1 MAIFVILAIMVNLVM
16 AINMVIMGV
25 FLKKSKNADQAQKL
39 FVNWSNGLKVM
50 AKTKNSPI
58 FLPFPLY
65 FEPKFQL
72 ACGTPWDARICPKK
86 FLVAHLH
93 L

>member
-1 MAIFVILAIMVNLVM
+1 MAIFVILAIMAKLVM
-16 AINMVIMGV
+16 AINMAIMGV
-25 FLKKSKNADQAQKL
+25 FLKKSKNADQAQKP
-39 FVNWSNGLKVM
+39 FVNWSNCLNVM

-72 ACGTPWDARICPKK
+72 ACGTPWDAWICLKI
-86 FLVAHLH
+86 FW
-93 L
+93 